1 MIIVGETLS
10 LAGSFDDF
18 SLDEGAMVSI
28 GQCLVGMDRPGV
40 VNVITY
46 TSDRLV
52 LTVLCRVEST
62 FEGGWMAFAVNN
74 MDVQTPS
81 WGIEESI
88 VSYVHR
94 VMCRASDGSGG

>member
-28 GQCLVGMDRPGV
+28 GMDRPAV
-40 VNVITY
+40 VDAITC
-46 TSDRLV
+46 TSDTSNRLI

-81 WGIEESI
+81 
-88 VSYVHR
+88 
-94 VMCRASDGSGG
+94 

>member
-1 MIIVGETLS
+1 MFVGETLS
-10 LAGSFDDF
+10 LAGSSDDF

-28 GQCLVGMDRPGV
+28 GQCLVGMDRPH
-40 VNVITY
+40 

-52 LTVLCRVEST
+52 LTVLCRMEST

-81 WGIEESI
+81 
-88 VSYVHR
+88 
-94 VMCRASDGSGG
+94 

>member
-28 GQCLVGMDRPGV
+28 GMDRPAV
-40 VNVITY
+40 VDAITC
-46 TSDRLV
+46 TSDTSNRLM

-81 WGIEESI
+81 
-88 VSYVHR
+88 
-94 VMCRASDGSGG
+94 

>member
-28 GQCLVGMDRPGV
+28 GQCLVGMDRPAV
-40 VNVITY
+40 VDAITC
-46 TSDRLV
+46 TSDTSNRLI

-81 WGIEESI
+81 
-88 VSYVHR
+88 
-94 VMCRASDGSGG
+94 

>member
-1 MIIVGETLS
+1 MWLFSHGGGCHVIIVGETLS

-81 WGIEESI
+81 
-88 VSYVHR
+88 
-94 VMCRASDGSGG
+94 